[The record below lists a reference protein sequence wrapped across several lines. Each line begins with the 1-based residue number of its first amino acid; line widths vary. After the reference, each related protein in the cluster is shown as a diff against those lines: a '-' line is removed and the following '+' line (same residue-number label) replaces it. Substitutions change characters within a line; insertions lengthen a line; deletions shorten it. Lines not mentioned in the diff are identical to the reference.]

1 MDQSTFNHG
10 KSGDTNPK
18 GRSRSP
24 LLELYTR
31 SLQNEREEKIGHRTS
46 AACGGR
52 LRLCYTLDEG
62 KESERET
69 TNCPPKR
76 VRSTGL
82 GQHWPYMRR
91 RVKVSTQL
99 VQIAK
104 KAELD
109 RKVRFTSLAHL
120 LTPEFLKET
129 WGTINRD
136 GASGVDGESIEQFES
151 ELEQR
156 IQEMCAQLKAG
167 AYRAPP
173 VRRGEK
179 PKGPGKTGTR
189 PLGIPTVAD
198 RLLQKAVAR
207 ILGAIFEVDFC
218 NASYGYRP
226 GRSPHHALRALRTQ
240 IRTGWVNHVF
250 EADIRGYFN
259 HVCHSWLQRMLRE
272 RIADPVILS
281 LIGKWLRAGAMQDGV
296 VVRSEE
302 GTPQGG
308 PISCILANIYL
319 HFFAGSVVRKEI
331 QAA

>member
-31 SLQNEREEKIGHRTS
+31 SLRNEREEKIGHRTS

-76 VRSTGL
+76 VRS
-82 GQHWPYMRR
+82 
-91 RVKVSTQL
+91 
-99 VQIAK
+99 
-104 KAELD
+104 
-109 RKVRFTSLAHL
+109 
-120 LTPEFLKET
+120 
-129 WGTINRD
+129 
-136 GASGVDGESIEQFES
+136 
-151 ELEQR
+151 
-156 IQEMCAQLKAG
+156 
-167 AYRAPP
+167 
-173 VRRGEK
+173 
-179 PKGPGKTGTR
+179 
-189 PLGIPTVAD
+189 
-198 RLLQKAVAR
+198 
-207 ILGAIFEVDFC
+207 
-218 NASYGYRP
+218 SYGYRP

-319 HFFAGSVVRKEI
+319 HFSLDLCFERKFNRQIQGEAYLVRFVDDFVVSFQYQADAEEFQRKLRERFARFNLELAEEKTRLLLFGRFATERRIRNGQKAETFEFLGFKHVCGVDRGGRFAVI
-331 QAA
+331 